1 MITKNA
7 IVNEEKIAELSY
19 GDRGVDIAH
28 KVIKLSEEA
37 GELSAAFL
45 KYKGSKNV
53 SATAKGKPIDVVEEA
68 FDCINVA
75 LDIIFAVE
83 RESSLS
89 REDIVACTEA
99 KLNKWENKQKGY

>member
-1 MITKNA
+1 
-7 IVNEEKIAELSY
+7 
-19 GDRGVDIAH
+19 
-28 KVIKLSEEA
+28 
-37 GELSAAFL
+37 
-45 KYKGSKNV
+45 
-53 SATAKGKPIDVVEEA
+53 VVEEA